1 MKRLSVFFSSRKS
14 WTLPYIIFSAIFVVI
29 PLLLIVVYA
38 FTDDSGHLTLENFA
52 KFFQHHEAINTF
64 VYSIGIAIITTI
76 VCILLG
82 YPAAWILSNAKLN
95 RSKTMVVLF
104 ILPMWVNIL
113 VRTLATVALF
123 DFFSVPLG
131 EGALIFGMVYNFIPF
146 MIYPIYNTLQKMDH
160 SYIEAAQDLGANPVQ
175 VFFKAVLPLSMPGV
189 MSGIM
194 MVFMPT
200 ISTFAIAEL
209 LTMNNIK
216 LFGTT
221 IQENINNS
229 MWNYGAAL
237 SLIMLLLIAATSL
250 FSTDDKDNTNEGGG
264 LCKEDFRSDLFVDS
278 AFAALFAYR
287 DYNDLLFYR
296 GKSAGQLDRILHKT
310 VFVTVHYRHSPFA
323 DECADQYR
331 DHCFDC
337 SYGFHPAGEYHCYR
351 HLQPEGTFAEGHQL
365 CEQHSYPEWGY
376 YYRYFTVSV
385 VCVAGDIAGIY
396 DRCTGTHH
404 FLYSLC
410 GTQRVAPSQAD
421 ES

>member
-146 MIYPIYNTLQKMDH
+146 MI
-160 SYIEAAQDLGANPVQ
+160 
-175 VFFKAVLPLSMPGV
+175 FKAVLPLSMPGV

-264 LCKEDFRSDLFVDS
+264 L
-278 AFAALFAYR
+278 
-287 DYNDLLFYR
+287 
-296 GKSAGQLDRILHKT
+296 
-310 VFVTVHYRHSPFA
+310 
-323 DECADQYR
+323 
-331 DHCFDC
+331 
-337 SYGFHPAGEYHCYR
+337 
-351 HLQPEGTFAEGHQL
+351 
-365 CEQHSYPEWGY
+365 W
-376 YYRYFTVSV
+376 
-385 VCVAGDIAGIY
+385 
-396 DRCTGTHH
+396 
-404 FLYSLC
+404 
-410 GTQRVAPSQAD
+410 
-421 ES
+421 